1 MSTYKNISGDWEIT
15 VENGMGNVIID
26 GNLNV
31 LGNITYVEELE
42 VTDAFIVVAGNNTGT
57 ISSMGLVAQKTT
69 STFAG
74 LRFNTVANAW
84 QISTSVNVDGSP
96 VGSYANILTGGGSA
110 FVAGSNTQVQ
120 FNDGGNFGASAN
132 LTFDFSA
139 NKLTVQGHQVLG
151 NIGSSPSAT
160 ANAVTLYNKAQGQ
173 GGTGLYVVGTSP
185 TIADD
190 ELVSLTKA
198 RLYAIIF

>member
-1 MSTYKNISGDWEIT
+1 MATYKNISGDWQIT
-15 VENGMGNVIID
+15 VENGIGNVIID

-69 STFAG
+69 NTFAG

-84 QISTSVNVDGSP
+84 QISTSVDVNGGP
-96 VGSYANILTGGGSA
+96 VGAYANILTGGGSA

-198 RLYAIIF
+198 RLLAIIF